1 MATFV
6 NRLTHWFDR
15 FTGAERRAKRQIVN
29 RLAESGQFSRAERL
43 ARRLDV
49 DPPESLRRWESAR
62 MTRLNQ
68 AHWTPV
74 SGQPINA
81 ELAAW
86 LNNLRQRT
94 EFEIANNSLVE
105 GMIQTYQLCV
115 VGSEGPR
122 LSVLSQDREY
132 AAKRRELWAEWSQTA
147 GSNQQLSLV
156 EILDQ
161 WIRALFGG
169 GEFFDQ
175 LVSVSDVEGP
185 LKTRL
190 LPIHTHRLMTPP
202 EMLGDPA
209 VALGVRRDLTHRRP
223 LSYYISQPFI
233 FGAYEVYTGEFL
245 EIPYADALHGF
256 RMVEEDQVRGFP
268 WLASCLDPIA
278 EIRDFK
284 TETLDAARAAADQAV
299 VLWTQSPDI
308 PALQTN
314 ETTDIERRT
323 IKTMPPGWQPTMVN
337 PAHPGPQYEAF
348 YESLAREIGGPICMP
363 LMMLLL
369 DSSGHNYSSA
379 RFDGQL
385 FWRGVAKTQGWLGR
399 LLLRVEAILAL
410 EAELAGELPPPPND
424 LVRRLIWPLA
434 PHVDPTK
441 EATAEHMYL
450 ENGTMTY
457 SEACAARG
465 KSVEEVIAERQRDD
479 ELLANADLPT
489 VQEMLAGGGNE
500 SQTTEVAGDGEVST
514 KQKTKTEPKKPRPG
528 NSSKR
533 ASSQFGEVRRD
544 WVTLDSGAHVYIDDS
559 GTISKGPAGL
569 VGGKASDL
577 KNAYQASAKAHAAD
591 VAARPQG
598 VNGSAEQHAQAAKAL
613 RDAQQAHKEA
623 AAAHL
628 AVNAPQSIA
637 DASVHKYNALQ
648 AKHMAIYHEKIAK
661 EKRKQERDKSK
672 TGE

>member
-1 MATFV
+1 VVAFAS
-6 NRLTHWFDR
+6 RLTSWFDR
-15 FTGAERRAKRQIVN
+15 FTGAERRSKQRIVN
-29 RLAESGQFSRAERL
+29 RLAEGGNFRRASRLAERL
-43 ARRLDV
+43 DV
-49 DPPESLRRWESAR
+49 ESPEVVRRWEAAKT
-62 MTRLNQ
+62 TRLNQ
-68 AHWTPV
+68 GHWTPV
-74 SGQPINA
+74 SGTPINA

-86 LNNLRQRT
+86 QNQLRNRT
-94 EFEIANNSLVE
+94 EYEVANNSLVE

-122 LSVLSQDREY
+122 LSILSQDREY
-132 AAKRRELWAEWSQTA
+132 ATQRRELWADWSQQA

-161 WIRALFGG
+161 WIRALFAG

-175 LVSVSDVEGP
+175 LVTVPDSDGP

-190 LPIHTHRLMTPP
+190 LPIHTHRLMSPP
-202 EMLGDPA
+202 EFLGDPN
-209 VALGVRRDLTHRRP
+209 VALGVRRDLKFRRP
-223 LSYYISQPFI
+223 ISYYISQPWI

-256 RMVEEDQVRGFP
+256 RMIEEDQVRGFP
-268 WLASCLDPIA
+268 WLASCLDSIG

-299 VLWTQSPDI
+299 VLWTHSPDL
-308 PALQTN
+308 PALNTS

-399 LLLRVEAILAL
+399 LLLRVESILAL
-410 EAELAGELPPPPND
+410 EAELAGELPPPPAD

-441 EATAEHMYL
+441 EATAERMYL

-465 KSVEEVIAERQRDD
+465 KSVEEVIQERQRDD
-479 ELLANADLPT
+479 ELLTNAGLPT
-489 VQEMLAGGGNE
+489 VEEMAGKG
-500 SQTTEVAGDGEVST
+500 SSDSTQIDPKGEVTT
-514 KQKTKTEPKKPRPG
+514 KQKRKQNQSQGKSKK
-528 NSSKR
+528 
-533 ASSQFGEVRRD
+533 
-544 WVTLDSGAHVYIDDS
+544 
-559 GTISKGPAGL
+559 
-569 VGGKASDL
+569 
-577 KNAYQASAKAHAAD
+577 
-591 VAARPQG
+591 VAA
-598 VNGSAEQHAQAAKAL
+598 
-613 RDAQQAHKEA
+613 
-623 AAAHL
+623 
-628 AVNAPQSIA
+628 
-637 DASVHKYNALQ
+637 
-648 AKHMAIYHEKIAK
+648 
-661 EKRKQERDKSK
+661 
-672 TGE
+672 GE